1 MNLYLTRAGRLRRQD
16 NTLRFETVSLPP
28 EEEHADPETESGE
41 LDEKAADEIKKQGIE
56 LILC

>member
-28 EEEHADPETESGE
+28 EEEHADPETESWTSFRVVS
-41 LDEKAADEIKKQGIE
+41 LV
-56 LILC
+56 L